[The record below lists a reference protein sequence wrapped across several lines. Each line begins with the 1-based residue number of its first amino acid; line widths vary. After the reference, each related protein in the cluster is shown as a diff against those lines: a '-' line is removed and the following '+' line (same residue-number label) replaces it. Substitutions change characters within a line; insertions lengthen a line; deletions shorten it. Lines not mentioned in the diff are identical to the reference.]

1 MWKGSFL
8 PNDRLHKTIYTLP
21 MLYDTILIRAER
33 RLLNLHTKVKDAH
46 FLLDQRTD
54 LDKFIS
60 PVPVIQPDLADAQ

>member
-33 RLLNLHTKVKDAH
+33 RLLNLHTKVKDAP